1 MMIIVR
7 VGAENMVI
15 GNKQSGKFAAS
26 KLFLENTRI
35 IRHIC
40 IFIPCLYISNYVQN
54 NCASNEPK
62 FVLIHKVLKKI
73 EQLPF

>member
-7 VGAENMVI
+7 VGAENPVI
-15 GNKQSGKFAAS
+15 GKKQSGKFAAS

-40 IFIPCLYISNYVQN
+40 IFRPCPYISNCVQN
-54 NCASNEPK
+54 HCAFNEPK
-62 FVLIHKVLKKI
+62 FVLIHKELKKI
-73 EQLPF
+73 DQLPF